1 MATAVVL
8 ARCSAPERMRSI
20 ADSRAVGGTHNT
32 GCRAR
37 FSMFSSRGRR
47 PPCLL
52 LLHAP
57 GTTGAPESPSAR
69 DWRMS
74 TGLGQ
79 PMIEVVG
86 ENEEGIA
93 GLAAV
98 RGTVHDRE
106 CGRLERSE
114 AADGGRRLGRETAC
128 AEHVL
133 GLNGSTDEVVPRQ
146 RRPVSYLGEKVTA
159 EQGAGGL
166 LVELSLIHISE
177 PTRLGM

>member
-1 MATAVVL
+1 
-8 ARCSAPERMRSI
+8 
-20 ADSRAVGGTHNT
+20 
-32 GCRAR
+32 
-37 FSMFSSRGRR
+37 MFSSRGRR

-146 RRPVSYLGEKVTA
+146 RRSVSYLGEKVTA

-166 LVELSLIHISE
+166 LVENVCIPPVGHVRGVDAADA
-177 PTRLGM
+177 PTAEINRTVGCHGNRRPIGEVVDRHHAAYGSAV